1 MFSLILGLTLFISLH
16 LTREL
21 GLRPGLV
28 ERCGSESS
36 YKTAYSI
43 LALLGLGFIIWGMAS
58 APFIMLWQTKF
69 ELRYISHI
77 LMIPAFILIIA
88 GNTPMSYLRTHIRN
102 PMLAG
107 VTFWGVAHLWSNGD
121 LASVLLFGAMA
132 AWAGFK
138 FVSLGLQHSTKADQH
153 NPQPSPQPSPQHS
166 PQLYWDIIAVV
177 AGLIAYTLISQYHGQ
192 LFGVGLE
199 YV

>member
-1 MFSLILGLTLFISLH
+1 MFSLILGLILFISLH

-28 ERCGSESS
+28 GRCGTENS
-36 YKTAYSI
+36 YKAAYSI
-43 LALLGLGFIIWGMAS
+43 LALLGLGLIIWGMVS

-88 GNTPMSYLRTHIRN
+88 GNTPRSHLRAHIRN

-107 VTFWGVAHLWSNGD
+107 VTFWGIAHLWSNGD
-121 LASVLLFGAMA
+121 LASVLLFGAMSV
-132 AWAGFK
+132 WSGFK
-138 FVSLGLQHSTKADQH
+138 FISLGLKHSTKAG
-153 NPQPSPQPSPQHS
+153 QHS
-166 PQLYWDIIAVV
+166 PQLFWDIIAVV
-177 AGLIAYTLISQYHGQ
+177 AGLITYTLISQYHGQ

>member
-1 MFSLILGLTLFISLH
+1 MVSLILGLILFISLH

-21 GLRPGLV
+21 GLRSGLV
-28 ERCGSESS
+28 DRCGSENT
-36 YKTAYSI
+36 YKSAYSI
-43 LALLGLGFIIWGMAS
+43 LALLGLSLIIWGMAS
-58 APFIMLWQTKF
+58 APFILLWQTKF

-88 GNTPMSYLRTHIRN
+88 GNTPMSHLRTHVRN

-107 VTFWGVAHLWSNGD
+107 VTFWGIAHLWSNGD

-138 FVSLGLQHSTKADQH
+138 FVSLGLKHSAQE
-153 NPQPSPQPSPQHS
+153 NQHS
-166 PQLYWDIIAVV
+166 PQLFWDIIAVA
-177 AGLIAYTLISQYHGQ
+177 AGLIAYTLTSQYHGQ